1 MIKKDAIK
9 MGFSRFRQGLPRM
22 GVFPFRIE
30 PARSA
35 ADIAA
40 VRALFEAYA
49 AWLGLDLVYQG
60 FAAELQALP
69 DKYAPP
75 RGELLLAR
83 DGDEM
88 PVGCVGLRPLAAE
101 GCCEMKRLYV
111 APAARGAGLGRA
123 LATRIIAEAA
133 RIGYREMRLDSLPV
147 LKEATALYE
156 RMGFR
161 PIPPYYDTPVIATL
175 FFARPIVSADLDL
188 PP

>member
-1 MIKKDAIK
+1 MQ
-9 MGFSRFRQGLPRM
+9 RLPRM
-22 GVFPFRIE
+22 GDSRFRIA

-40 VRALFEAYA
+40 VRALFKAYA

-60 FAAELQALP
+60 FAAELQGLP

-75 RGELLLAR
+75 RGELLIAR
-83 DGDEM
+83 DGDGTAA
-88 PVGCVGLRPLAAE
+88 GCVGLRPLEAD

-111 APAARGAGLGRA
+111 APEARGAGLGRA
-123 LATRIIAEAA
+123 LATRIIGEAA

-175 FFARPIVSADLDL
+175 FFARPIGPADL
-188 PP
+188 